1 MNHHYGVGAR
11 FGNRAAPRVPA
22 QSSHH
27 TCKQRDQSHSHY
39 LMQVILHLHLSEAL
53 PALYQLVQ
61 SLISTD
67 LQQDIHVFMVLEHV
81 LELHYVLVVK

>member
-1 MNHHYGVGAR
+1 MGRLLSVDDFVVVEVGER
-11 FGNRAAPRVPA
+11 L
-22 QSSHH
+22 
-27 TCKQRDQSHSHY
+27 HY

-67 LQQDIHVFMVLEHV
+67 LQQDIHVFMVLKHV
-81 LELHYVLVVK
+81 LELHYVLIVK